1 MIYLQHMY
9 VYEDNSSQLPTD
21 RDSYPLKGEG
31 LPSLLQGAPNNSDYQ
46 AKRHQTLPPVGVT
59 DLYSWATPEQVDP
72 QHQHTKEPFCLV
84 STWLRNLI

>member
-31 LPSLLQGAPNNSDYQ
+31 LPSLLQGAHNNSDYQ
-46 AKRHQTLPPVGVT
+46 INYQL
-59 DLYSWATPEQVDP
+59 
-72 QHQHTKEPFCLV
+72 
-84 STWLRNLI
+84 NN